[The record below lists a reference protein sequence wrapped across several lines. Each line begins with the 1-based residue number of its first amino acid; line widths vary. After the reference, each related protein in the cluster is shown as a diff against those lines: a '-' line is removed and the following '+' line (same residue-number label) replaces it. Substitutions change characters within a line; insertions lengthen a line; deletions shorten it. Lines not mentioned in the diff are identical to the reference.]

1 MKKKR
6 LTNRNVNENKGN
18 NSNFTFQQAFD
29 YFLSSKKAEGLRKPT
44 FTSYNEHFNFFMN
57 WLKEHYSE
65 VKFVNDL
72 STQIIRQYV
81 NYLRLDHFNYKT

>member
-44 FTSYNEHFNFFMN
+44 FTSYNEHFNF
-57 WLKEHYSE
+57 L
-65 VKFVNDL
+65 
-72 STQIIRQYV
+72 
-81 NYLRLDHFNYKT
+81 